1 MATWKLKLPSSYN
14 KYKKKTSRKLS
25 AATRAKISATL
36 RGRRHPHKGH
46 PLSLATRAKISAA
59 LKAKPHVGHPL
70 SAATKAKISA
80 SLKARH
86 VARPVTAAPRSAPA
100 QAKVISARSAALSA
114 RDRMLA
120 KLHISTAGGAR
131 KPRPFVPWKNP
142 IRRARYRLVTAD
154 VHRRRLGLLR
164 TRRLR
169 HHGPILHT
177 RLRYHRVWRRRRRR
191 R

>member
-1 MATWKLKLPSSYN
+1 MAAWKLKLPSSYYR
-14 KYKKKTSRKLS
+14 YKKKASHKLS
-25 AATRAKISATL
+25 AATRAKISAAL
-36 RGRRHPHKGH
+36 RGRPHPHKGH

-80 SLKARH
+80 ALKARH
-86 VARPVTAAPRSAPA
+86 LARPITAAARSAPA
-100 QAKVISARSAALSA
+100 QAKVNSARSAALSA

-120 KLHISTAGGAR
+120 KLHISIASAH
-131 KPRPFVPWKNP
+131 KPRVFASWKNP

-177 RLRYHRVWRRRRRR
+177 RIRYHRVWHRRRRR
-191 R
+191 